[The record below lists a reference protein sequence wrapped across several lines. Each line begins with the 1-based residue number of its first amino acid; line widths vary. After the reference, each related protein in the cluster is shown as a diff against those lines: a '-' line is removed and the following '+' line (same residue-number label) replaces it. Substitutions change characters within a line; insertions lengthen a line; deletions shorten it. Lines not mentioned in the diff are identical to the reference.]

1 MSNTSPQFNGCLLV
15 LKNMEE
21 VLGVYNLVPSFNTT
35 SELLPIEDY
44 CKIVIGYLKGF
55 KGKSKLELLSKSGY
69 FLTTLCFIKSICS
82 FKRISLLDFSEV
94 PRVDALAQLL
104 IPFLKRENI
113 TEEIEDNVNYLV
125 QYLKVLESKNSNF
138 LNSMSYRYL
147 RLFITLAYARYFKL
161 ASIVADFIID
171 QIFIGE
177 DLDNSVRQKL
187 DDLIDARKYVNVIDK
202 NYGVT
207 KVKDEQD
214 DSQPNESV
222 EKEKSNRVVNLVKDT
237 VKKVEDVVDNGLDKI
252 DVATT
257 RPDIPDKGDKKD
269 LSKLVQSW
277 NKNVE
282 TPILTNGVKHYN
294 LNKDVPERINRF
306 GKVKPKG
313 DENKGNE

>member
-21 VLGVYNLVPSFNTT
+21 VLGVYNLVPSLNTT

-44 CKIVIGYLKGF
+44 CKTVIGYLKGF

-207 KVKDEQD
+207 KVKD

-222 EKEKSNRVVNLVKDT
+222 EKEKSNGVVNLVKDT
-237 VKKVEDVVDNGLDKI
+237 VKKVEDVVDDGLDKI

-257 RPDIPDKGDKKD
+257 KPDIPDKDDKKD

>member
-44 CKIVIGYLKGF
+44 CKTVIKYLKGF

-147 RLFITLAYARYFKL
+147 RLFITLTYARYFKL

-207 KVKDEQD
+207 KVKD
-214 DSQPNESV
+214 DSQPSESV
-222 EKEKSNRVVNLVKDT
+222 EKEKSNGVVNLVKDT

>member
-21 VLGVYNLVPSFNTT
+21 VLGVYNLVPSLKTT
-35 SELLPIEDY
+35 SELLSIEDY
-44 CKIVIGYLKGF
+44 CDVITNYLDGF

-113 TEEIEDNVNYLV
+113 TEEIELNINYVV

-147 RLFITLAYARYFKL
+147 RLFVTLANARYFKL

-187 DDLIDARKYVNVIDK
+187 DELIDARKYVNVIDK
-202 NYGVT
+202 EYGVT

-214 DSQPNESV
+214 SSQPSEPNK
-222 EKEKSNRVVNLVKDT
+222 KEEHGGVVNLVKDT
-237 VKKVEDVVDNGLDKI
+237 VKKVEDVVDDGLNKI

-257 RPDIPDKGDKKD
+257 KPNIPDKGDKKD

-282 TPILTNGVKHYN
+282 TPISTNGVKHYH